1 MERTEEAEG
10 VDSGALGGAAGVG
23 AWGTFAQM
31 RVSCSQLLAGPFGKV
46 CVDSRRPRSSARQLL
61 SAHCVLR
68 WCSDRTGTGVC

>member
-31 RVSCSQLLAGPFGKV
+31 RVGCSQLLAGPFGKV
-46 CVDSRRPRSSARQLL
+46 RVDS
-61 SAHCVLR
+61 
-68 WCSDRTGTGVC
+68 